1 MKPQKRTTK
10 TGAIRWVARYRDATG
25 KEHSKSFD
33 TQREA
38 KAFLQEQERA
48 VRRNEWIAPTDLT
61 VLDLVKER
69 VRQATNDSTR
79 NGRRFLQANL
89 GELAGMRVQAVKP
102 ADIRAW
108 LDTLTTGRPWADGQ
122 PLAVTTIK
130 TCGAILHG
138 IFTEAVEEDVIS
150 RHPMRGVKMP
160 AAEVAVERSEIV
172 TASEVAAVI
181 QVAESTG
188 VGRAPNLTLA
198 AMIQVAAETGLRAGE
213 LCGLRVRNVN
223 FLRGE
228 IAVVEQMHQRTHEF
242 APLKTR
248 ASRRVVPVGTE
259 TMGVIEEQLQRQPRA
274 PHETVF
280 ATSRG
285 EPFTSSSLGV
295 QFRKAAR
302 AAGVDMTFHG
312 LRHFYASSL
321 IENGASV
328 VVVQRAMGHA
338 SAAMT
343 LNIYSHLFPGAGEE
357 LRGYLPVVR
366 DFSGISGVVD
376 DGGEGVGAGQGR
388 L

>member
-10 TGAIRWVARYRDATG
+10 TGAIRWVARYTDPTG
-25 KEHSKSFD
+25 RERSRSFD

-48 VRRNEWIAPTDLT
+48 VRRNEWIAPTDVT

-69 VRQATNDSTR
+69 ARQATNDSTR

-108 LDTLTTGRPWADGQ
+108 LDALTTGRPWADNQ

-150 RHPMRGVKMP
+150 RHPMRNVKLP
-160 AAEVAVERSEIV
+160 RVDVSVERAKIV
-172 TASEVAAVI
+172 TASEVDAIIAVCEDT
-181 QVAESTG
+181 A
-188 VGRAPNLTLA
+188 VGRAPNPTLA

-228 IAVVEQMHQRTHEF
+228 IAVMEQMHQRTHEF

-248 ASRRVVPVGTE
+248 ASRRVVPVGVE
-259 TMGVIEEQLQRQPRA
+259 TMRIIEKQLQRLPRA

-280 ATSRG
+280 ATAKGR
-285 EPFTSSSLGV
+285 PFTSASLGA

-376 DGGEGVGAGQGR
+376 DGGEGVGAGQGG

>member
-10 TGAIRWVARYRDATG
+10 TGAIRWVARYTDPTG
-25 KEHSKSFD
+25 RERSRSFD

-38 KAFLQEQERA
+38 KAFIQEQERA
-48 VRRNEWIAPTDLT
+48 VRRNEWIAPTDIT

-122 PLAVTTIK
+122 PLAATTIK

-150 RHPMRGVKMP
+150 RHPMRGVRMP
-160 AAEVAVERSEIV
+160 SAEVAVERSEIV
-172 TASEVAAVI
+172 TASEVAAII
-181 QVAESTG
+181 QVAEGTG

-228 IAVVEQMHQRTHEF
+228 IAVVEQMHQRSHEF

-248 ASRRVVPVGTE
+248 ASRRVVPVGAE
-259 TMGVIEEQLQRQPRA
+259 TMRVIEEQLRRVPRA
-274 PHETVF
+274 PHETAF

-285 EPFTSSSLGV
+285 EPFTSASLGA

-302 AAGVDMTFHG
+302 AAGVDMTLHG

-343 LNIYSHLFPGAGEE
+343 LNIYSHLFPGAGDE
-357 LRGYLPVVR
+357 LRSYLPVVR

-376 DGGEGVGAGQGR
+376 DGGEGVGAGQDG

>member
-10 TGAIRWVARYRDATG
+10 TGAIRWVARYTDPTG
-25 KEHSKSFD
+25 RERSKSFD

-38 KAFLQEQERA
+38 KVFLQEQERA
-48 VRRNEWIAPTDLT
+48 VRRNEWIAPTDIT

-122 PLAVTTIK
+122 PLAATTIK

-160 AAEVAVERSEIV
+160 VAEVAVERSEIV
-172 TASEVAAVI
+172 TAAEVAAII
-181 QVAESTG
+181 QVAEGTG

-198 AMIQVAAETGLRAGE
+198 TMIQVAAETGLRAGE

-248 ASRRVVPVGTE
+248 ASRRVVPVGAE
-259 TMGVIEEQLQRQPRA
+259 TMGVIEKQLRRVPRA

-280 ATSRG
+280 ATLRG
-285 EPFTSSSLGV
+285 EPFTSASLGA

-302 AAGVDMTFHG
+302 AAGVDVTFHG

-338 SAAMT
+338 SATMT
-343 LNIYSHLFPGAGEE
+343 LNIYSHLFPGAGDE
-357 LRGYLPVVR
+357 LRSYLPVVR

-376 DGGEGVGAGQGR
+376 DGGEGVGAGQGG